1 VANPPKSP
9 KLPGARDLALDI
21 LSAARR
27 QERSVEDLLAAVL
40 GRHRGLPRSER
51 ALLLELV
58 QGVKRWEFKLD
69 YFLARVSDLPLKKL
83 HPLVH
88 QILRLGAYQILM
100 LDKVPARA
108 AVHEAGRQ
116 ARGRGLPAAHAG
128 FINAVLRRLAAG
140 ESPSIP
146 PLKADPVLS
155 LSLEHS
161 HPAWLVRRWL
171 ERRGLEQT
179 RALLA
184 ANNRIPPLTIRVNLL
199 KTDAATLKEHLA
211 REGVEAAPCRFS
223 PEGLNLLTLT
233 SPPLELPSYR
243 DGLWLFQ
250 DEGAQLAS
258 RLLPL
263 KPGARV
269 LEIGAGRGGK
279 TSHLAAALGDRGLIL
294 ALDRHF
300 HRLQELK
307 LNLARLGVGA
317 AQPLMAD
324 ATAALPCKAG
334 AADAVLV
341 DAPCSSLGIIRRH
354 PEIKGRIREAD
365 LAAFPP
371 RQLAMLAA
379 AAPCLRPGGRLLYIT
394 CTSEPPENEAVI
406 GAFLTAHPEFHPAT
420 DASRLPAP
428 ARSLIEPPGFFR
440 TSPEEHDLDAF
451 FAALLAKEE

>member
-9 KLPGARDLALDI
+9 KVPGARDLALDI
-21 LSAARR
+21 LAAARR
-27 QERSVEDLLAAVL
+27 RERSVEDLLAAAL

-58 QGVKRWEFKLD
+58 QGVKRWEIKVD
-69 YFLARVSDLPLKKL
+69 YFLAQVSDLPLRKL

-140 ESPSIP
+140 ELPPIP
-146 PLKADPVLS
+146 PLKADPVQS

-184 ANNRIPPLTIRVNLL
+184 ANNRIPPLTIRVNPL
-199 KTDAATLKEHLA
+199 KTDAATLKARLA
-211 REGVEAAPCRFS
+211 REGVEAAACRFS
-223 PEGLNLLTLT
+223 PEGLNLLALT

-243 DGLWLFQ
+243 EGLWLFQ

-263 KPGARV
+263 TPGARL

-300 HRLQELK
+300 RRLKELK
-307 LNLARLGVGA
+307 LNLARLGVTA
-317 AQPLMAD
+317 AHPLVAD
-324 ATAALPCKAG
+324 ATAALPCKSG

-354 PEIKGRIREAD
+354 PEIKGRLREAA

-394 CTSEPPENEAVI
+394 CTSEPAENEEVI
-406 GAFLTAHPEFHPAT
+406 RAFLTAHPEFHLAT
-420 DASRLPAP
+420 DLSGLPAP

-440 TSPEEHDLDAF
+440 TSPAEHDLDAF
-451 FAALLAKEE
+451 FAAVLAKEG